1 MARTRSGIA
10 VAHAPRMRT
19 RTSPKVARDVT
30 IFSTNAETL
39 DGLEAYLRSVGV
51 QAKGRRTLEDCSDL
65 TSASTLAI
73 VLFPD
78 DFPWETVIATLA
90 ELAARCASTLR
101 VLVTG
106 QPQRYERLVEGGV
119 NVIVVPRPVWGWTI
133 LDAIR
138 SHADS
143 AIAQAH

>member
-1 MARTRSGIA
+1 
-10 VAHAPRMRT
+10 MRT
-19 RTSPKVARDVT
+19 PSTPKVSRDVT
-30 IFSTNAETL
+30 IFSANAETL
-39 DGLEAYLRSVGV
+39 DGLETYLRSVGV

-78 DFPWETVIATLA
+78 DFPWETVIATIA
-90 ELAARCASTLR
+90 ELAPRCPSTLR

-106 QPQRYERLVEGGV
+106 QPRRYERLVEGRA

-138 SHADS
+138 SHAEKG
-143 AIAQAH
+143 AAPAKPRGRGQATS